1 MDNLEVK
8 ESRVPDVVCDAGKL
22 DIEQGLS
29 VLLRRYLDLLNPGE
43 VLAVRSQNPQVDH
56 EIGPWCRLMGHD
68 LRGSQKVGSYTEYWI
83 RRGPATALNTAERPD
98 WGLRPKRQRNGHI
111 LTEDWRTGRMAPVP
125 EEAPP
130 TTGFAPRGAVR
141 EKGFP
146 EYPFRINKKEEVWS
160 EEVAALYDH
169 ATQNQWSA
177 GQDIPWTDLKPLPE
191 ILERAVC
198 QLMTFLVENEYSA
211 LYVPGKFI
219 SRINPQFNEVVLFLG
234 TQLADEAR
242 HIEVFTKR
250 ALANGGG
257 LQYSATST
265 QMSLKTLYDQE
276 DFTTA
281 SFLLSVLGEGTFLD
295 LLWFIETYAP
305 DPVTAEIMKRARQ
318 DESRHVRFG
327 ITHLKFYLQRDPAHS
342 QKLLQAVQ
350 DRADYM
356 KSVSGVNPL
365 VQDAL
370 VFLAGGGEGPEQIQ
384 RGMQRVHQLYQRMH
398 KNRTQ
403 RLQSIGLPLPQA
415 EKMSLLHTPN
425 FM

>member
-1 MDNLEVK
+1 MANSKV
-8 ESRVPDVVCDAGKL
+8 SQSWVPDAICEAGEL
-22 DIEQGLS
+22 DMEQGLP
-29 VLLRRYLDLLNPGE
+29 VLLRRYLDAMNPGE
-43 VLAVRSQNPQVDH
+43 ILVVRSLNPPVEH
-56 EIGPWCRLMGHD
+56 EIGPWCRLMGHT
-68 LRGSQKVGSYTEYWI
+68 LNGSQKIGPYTEYSI
-83 RRGPATALNTAERPD
+83 QRGTATTLNTLEKPD
-98 WGLRPKRQRNGHI
+98 WGLQPKQRKTGGI
-111 LTEDWRTGRMAPVP
+111 LTQDWLVGRLSFVP
-125 EEAPP
+125 EEAPR

-141 EKGFP
+141 EEGFP
-146 EYPFRINKKEEVWS
+146 EYDFRINKKDEIWS

-169 ATQNQWSA
+169 AVQNQWSA
-177 GQDIPWTDLKPLPE
+177 IQDIPWTDLKPLPE
-191 ILERAVC
+191 ILERAIC

-219 SRINPQFNEVVLFLG
+219 SRINPQFNEVVLFLS

-295 LLWFIETYAP
+295 LLWFIETYAT
-305 DPVTAEIMKRARQ
+305 DPVTAEIVKRARQ

-327 ITHLKFYLQRDPAHS
+327 ITHLGFYLQRDAAHS
-342 QKLLQAVQ
+342 QKLLRAVQ

-370 VFLAGGGEGPEQIQ
+370 VFLAGGGDSPEQIR
-384 RGMQRVHQLYQRMH
+384 RGMQRVYQLYKRMH
-398 KNRTQ
+398 KNRVQ
-403 RLQSIGLPLPQA
+403 RLQAIGLSFDQA
-415 EKMSLLHTPN
+415 EEISVLHTPN

>member
-1 MDNLEVK
+1 MMNSKVK
-8 ESRVPDVVCDAGKL
+8 ESRIPDIICEAGGL
-22 DIEQGLS
+22 DMESGLS
-29 VLLRRYLDLLNPGE
+29 VLLRRYLDAMNPGE
-43 VLAVRSQNPQVDH
+43 ILVIRSQNPMVEH
-56 EIGPWCRLMGHD
+56 EIGPWCRWTGHS
-68 LRGSQKVGSYTEYWI
+68 LCESQKIGSYNEYWI
-83 RRGPATALNTAERPD
+83 QRGTATTLNVTEKPD
-98 WGLRPKRQRNGHI
+98 WDLHPRRQKNGSI
-111 LTEDWRTGRMAPVP
+111 SMEDWGVGRLAFVP
-125 EEAPP
+125 EEAPQ
-130 TTGFAPRGAVR
+130 TVGFAPRGAVR
-141 EKGFP
+141 EEGFP
-146 EYPFRINKKEEVWS
+146 GYGFRINRKEEVWS
-160 EEVAALYDH
+160 EEIAALYEH
-169 ATQNQWSA
+169 AAQNQWSA
-177 GQDIPWTDLKPLPE
+177 VKDIPWGDLKPLPE
-191 ILERAVC
+191 LLERAVC

-219 SRINPQFNEVVLFLG
+219 SRINPQFTEVVLFLG

-305 DPVTAEIMKRARQ
+305 DPVTAEILRRARQ

-327 ITHLKFYLQRDPAHS
+327 ITHLKFYLQRDATHS

-356 KSVSGVNPL
+356 RSVSGVNPL

-370 VFLAGGGEGPEQIQ
+370 VFLAGGGESPEQI
-384 RGMQRVHQLYQRMH
+384 RAGMKYVHRLYQRMH
-398 KNRTQ
+398 KNRIH
-403 RLQSIGLPLPQA
+403 RLQSIGLPLDQA
-415 EKMSLLHTPN
+415 EKISLLHTPN